1 MAGYRSQLDALLE
14 VRKYRKEVVHREL
27 LEQEDLLSLEH
38 ERLLKCQKTS
48 ENALDK
54 LAEYQK
60 SVGRPEEMQE
70 YYTFI
75 KQQGEKIT
83 EQQEAIEKLSKGV
96 EAKRDE
102 LKEVVQEKKILEKV
116 IMRQKEAQSEKTKK
130 NEEAFLDDIGGR
142 LTQRSYDT

>member
-1 MAGYRSQLDALLE
+1 VAGYRSQLDALLE